1 MVCIECWIPVIG
13 LLFHFLA
20 QLWAKFSGKPAPV
33 YVPPTC
39 PITNKAAKDAG
50 GDPLPADHP
59 PVAGEPLKAPA
70 PVGAAAAS

>member
-20 QLWAKFSGKPAPV
+20 QIWAKFSGKPAPV

-39 PITNKAAKDAG
+39 PITNKAAK
-50 GDPLPADHP
+50 GDSLPADHP
-59 PVAGEPLKAPA
+59 PIAGEPSKAPA
-70 PVGAAAAS
+70 PADPAAAS